1 MDLTYLRCWT
11 EHHLTRLTRHLTHGD
26 SRRNDAGMTTETIV
40 IMGVSLLGAAVI
52 STILWAKLKGGANAV
67 IVPPA
72 TAP

>member
-11 EHHLTRLTRHLTHGD
+11 EHHLTRLTRRGRD
-26 SRRNDAGMTTETIV
+26 RRRDDAGMTTETIV

-52 STILWAKLKGGANAV
+52 STILWAKLKGGANNV

>member
-11 EHHLTRLTRHLTHGD
+11 EHHLTRHLSRGD
-26 SRRNDAGMTTETIV
+26 SRDDAGMTTETIV
-40 IMGVSLLGAAVI
+40 IMGVSLLGAAAI
-52 STILWAKLKGGANAV
+52 SVILWGKLKGGANAV